1 MAVQLDPTDLR
12 PAVARLKR
20 ARGQLDAVIRMLE
33 EGEDCEAAVTQIA
46 AVSKAVE
53 RAGYAVIA
61 TGMRSCY
68 AEDSTGRS
76 VDTARLE
83 KMFLSLA

>member
-1 MAVQLDPTDLR
+1 MGVHLDPTDLR
-12 PAVARLKR
+12 PTVARLKR

-33 EGEDCEAAVTQIA
+33 EGQDCEAAVIQIA

-68 AEDSTGRS
+68 AEDPTGRS

>member
-1 MAVQLDPTDLR
+1 MTVHLDPTDLR
-12 PAVARLKR
+12 PTVTRLKR

-33 EGEDCEAAVTQIA
+33 EGEDCEAVVTQIA

-61 TGMRSCY
+61 TGMRTCY
-68 AEDSTGRS
+68 AQDPSGRS
-76 VDTARLE
+76 VDPARLE
-83 KMFLSLA
+83 KMFLSLS

>member
-1 MAVQLDPTDLR
+1 MEMSPETLR
-12 PAVARLKR
+12 PAINRLKR

-33 EGEDCEAAVTQIA
+33 EGQDCEAAVTQIA

-68 AEDSTGRS
+68 AQDPRGEA
-76 VDTARLE
+76 VDAARLE